1 MTQSFHPDEALAREF
16 QADPLGHHSPNLQA
30 LLRRFRGEPVAG
42 KYALL
47 RTRHERVWT
56 VVEFSGVKGVPLKQH
71 PGLSF
76 TDWRAAEWAVF
87 QLRWRRHVG
96 RPLSFEDP
104 GLLERLAP

>member
-1 MTQSFHPDEALAREF
+1 MDLSDPDEALAREF
-16 QADPLGHHSPNLQA
+16 RADPLAHHSPNLQA
-30 LLRRFRGEPVAG
+30 LLRRFRGEEVPG

-47 RTRHERVWT
+47 RTKHEREWT
-56 VVEFSGVKGVPLKQH
+56 VVQFSGVKGVPLTLH
-71 PGLSF
+71 PRLVF

-104 GLLERLAP
+104 DLMARVGP

>member
-1 MTQSFHPDEALAREF
+1 MGFATSCAQGPPALARSR
-16 QADPLGHHSPNLQA
+16 QRATAPGAA
-30 LLRRFRGEPVAG
+30 LPVAG